1 LGLWCFWLADSGSL
15 GLGFQAVKA
24 SPEHWYSVPQ
34 LVQTGKIL
42 LFYLLFWLAVGAVV
56 LTGTYFIDGSLDA
69 KTSYDDPY

>member
-1 LGLWCFWLADSGSL
+1 M
-15 GLGFQAVKA
+15 KA